1 MNDPDILKLVKE
13 QEDYLIKMR
22 RYFHMNPE
30 LSNKEFETRKTI
42 ISELEKMGVE
52 YRLAA
57 GTGLVAIIK
66 GGKPG
71 KHHLLRCDMDA
82 LPVKEDTD
90 NIYDDAA
97 DELVTGTLVSDRS
110 GWTAIVPDG
119 ADAQAMFTESD
130 DYWSGRASAAG
141 EELPVIINFGKSYTF
156 DGISASYL
164 YYGYY
169 TYASW
174 TKSSKI
180 EISGDGTTWEEV
192 GILSNTNII
201 QVFYAPV
208 TAQYLRITVPAPS
221 SSWSSA
227 SFSCGNFNIYAK

>member
-1 MNDPDILKLVKE
+1 
-13 QEDYLIKMR
+13 
-22 RYFHMNPE
+22 
-30 LSNKEFETRKTI
+30 
-42 ISELEKMGVE
+42 
-52 YRLAA
+52 
-57 GTGLVAIIK
+57 
-66 GGKPG
+66 
-71 KHHLLRCDMDA
+71 
-82 LPVKEDTD
+82 
-90 NIYDDAA
+90 
-97 DELVTGTLVSDRS
+97 
-110 GWTAIVPDG
+110 
-119 ADAQAMFTESD
+119 MFTESD

>member
-90 NIYDDAA
+90 NLIQPKACVSQKPGVCHACGHDAHMA
-97 DELVTGTLVSDRS
+97 MMLTTIKVLSQVREQLKGTVYCCFEEGEEALDGYQHVLELVSEILF
-110 GWTAIVPDG
+110 I
-119 ADAQAMFTESD
+119 
-130 DYWSGRASAAG
+130 WS
-141 EELPVIINFGKSYTF
+141 
-156 DGISASYL
+156 
-164 YYGYY
+164 
-169 TYASW
+169 
-174 TKSSKI
+174 
-180 EISGDGTTWEEV
+180 
-192 GILSNTNII
+192 
-201 QVFYAPV
+201 
-208 TAQYLRITVPAPS
+208 
-221 SSWSSA
+221 
-227 SFSCGNFNIYAK
+227 C

>member
-1 MNDPDILKLVKE
+1 MNGGRKHWRDIADEGEMTWESLILLEQRAEFYQMKSIQDALSNLTVFSYHLILIAVKRELVKE

-90 NIYDDAA
+90 NLIQPKACVSQKPGVCHACGHDAHMA
-97 DELVTGTLVSDRS
+97 MMLTTIRVLSQVRAQLKGTV
-110 GWTAIVPDG
+110 
-119 ADAQAMFTESD
+119 
-130 DYWSGRASAAG
+130 Y
-141 EELPVIINFGKSYTF
+141 
-156 DGISASYL
+156 
-164 YYGYY
+164 
-169 TYASW
+169 
-174 TKSSKI
+174 
-180 EISGDGTTWEEV
+180 
-192 GILSNTNII
+192 
-201 QVFYAPV
+201 
-208 TAQYLRITVPAPS
+208 
-221 SSWSSA
+221 
-227 SFSCGNFNIYAK
+227 